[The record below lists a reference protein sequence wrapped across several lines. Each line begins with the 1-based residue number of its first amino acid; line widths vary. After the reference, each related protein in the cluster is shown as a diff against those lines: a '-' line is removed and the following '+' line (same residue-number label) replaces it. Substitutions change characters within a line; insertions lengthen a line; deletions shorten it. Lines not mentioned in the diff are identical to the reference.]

1 MVGTLRPGDH
11 PTVTGLVSTASC
23 DATLGYALPPGHYTV
38 RFLFGGYNTGTNRG
52 TKIEQFVSTPIPL
65 TVTNDPPPPL
75 PAQPPLSPIT
85 IVPGS
90 GGGGPGATLPA
101 ILPTVTIAPVQPT
114 TTR

>member
-1 MVGTLRPGDH
+1 M
-11 PTVTGLVSTASC
+11 TGLVSTASC
-23 DATLGYALPPGHYTV
+23 DATIGYALPPGRYTV
-38 RFLFGGYNTGTNRG
+38 RFLFGGYNTGTNG
-52 TKIEQFVSTPIPL
+52 ASKIEQFVSTPIPL

-75 PAQPPLSPIT
+75 PVQVSLSPIT

-101 ILPTVTIAPVQPT
+101 ILPVVTVAPVSLT